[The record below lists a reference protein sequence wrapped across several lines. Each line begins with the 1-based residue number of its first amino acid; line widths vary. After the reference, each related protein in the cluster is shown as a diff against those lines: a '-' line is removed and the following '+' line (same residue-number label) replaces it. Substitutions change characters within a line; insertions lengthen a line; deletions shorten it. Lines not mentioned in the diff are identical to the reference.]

1 MPRKKNVFKKFVRK
15 AGRFIKKGVNRV
27 FGTNFLQM
35 RSKMRRAGAMK
46 LVASKGIQQDDFVP
60 IKYSTVGR
68 YQQPLSQNFVQRLQR
83 ASAPHTMVNLIKGQN
98 EKSTTGVKWWSM
110 ELAGVDDI
118 THCFNKLAITES
130 IAGALEN
137 TRAIVNRCTQE
148 ITLVNQSSGRVNIK
162 VYEYLAKNNLPHVYG
177 NTYQVVGGN
186 MGSSPSGWTQ
196 NSTHEQDYE
205 SVNGNLYNNPVFT
218 TYYNIKKTFDIS
230 IAPGKTYKLKQA
242 CNYSRTLN
250 RLIWDSDLAVTEGGF
265 TRGYV
270 FRAVGSPM
278 TGTGDYVGTVGL
290 HPIFINTLQE
300 RVYDVSAMYNNRGH
314 IYSNISN
321 VNRLPGNNESI
332 QEQSGDVEAPVVAGI
347 L

>member
-15 AGRFIKKGVNRV
+15 TGRFIKKGVNRV

-35 RSKMRRAGAMK
+35 RSKMRRAGALQIVGAK
-46 LVASKGIQQDDFVP
+46 ASQQDDFVP
-60 IKYSTVGR
+60 IKYSTVGKW
-68 YQQPLSQNFVQRLQR
+68 QAPISQNFVQRLQR

-98 EKSTTGVKWWSM
+98 EKALTGVKWWSM
-110 ELAGVDDI
+110 EMAGVDDI
-118 THCFNKLAITES
+118 THCFNKLAITEN

-148 ITLVNQSSGRVNIK
+148 ITLVNQSAGRVNIK
-162 VYEYLAKNNLPHVYG
+162 VYEYLAKNNLPHTYG
-177 NTYQVVGGN
+177 STYQVVGGN
-186 MGSSPSGWTQ
+186 QGNSASGWTQ

-218 TYYNIKKTFDIS
+218 TYYKIIKTFDIS
-230 IAPGKTYKLKQA
+230 LAPGKTYKLKQA

-250 RLIWDSDLAVTEGGF
+250 RLIWDTDLAVTEGNF

-270 FRAVGSPM
+270 FRAVGTPM
-278 TGTGDYVGTVGL
+278 TGNGDNLGTIGL
-290 HPIFINTLQE
+290 HPVFINVLQE
-300 RVYDVSAMYNNRGH
+300 RVYDVSALYNNRGH
-314 IYSNISN
+314 IYSNILN
-321 VNRLPGNNESI
+321 VNRSPAQNEFI
-332 QEQSGDVEAPVVAGI
+332 QEQSGDHENPHVAGI